1 MGSQNPSTNNTLEGP
16 QGLGLKRAENLQ
28 VKAAKGRLPQEK
40 KIGDPSTKALVEQAL
55 RAGFRPQ
62 VRPSGG

>member
-1 MGSQNPSTNNTLEGP
+1 MSSQVPSTAINADELQTPGI
-16 QGLGLKRAENLQ
+16 KRAENLQ
-28 VKAAKGRLPQEK
+28 VKAAKEQMPQEK
-40 KIGDPSTKALVEQAL
+40 KIGDPTSKALVEQAL